1 MRHTRMIRP
10 VDWRAIA
17 IVSAFVLQVCFFT
30 PLQIFLNNVIEFS
43 ANFAQLLLLFLLV
56 SSGLIGIFYLTAGK
70 FSSQIFLAAVTFLS
84 VVVFIES
91 RIFFSLAG
99 HRPFDGNVIDWEPL
113 STLSNVE
120 LATILALTLLF
131 AVLRRRQELFYS
143 VSLFILL
150 FHSCGFLHSTITRW
164 DGIQQSARSAQDAS
178 AYFSDFFRLSRERNV
193 IHIVPDHTQSSL
205 VYEIL
210 TSDRAR
216 YEEVFDGFTLFT
228 HAAGRYP
235 STYPSILFYMTG
247 RGPNPDMDVVASLPF
262 THEYIRKTLKE
273 HSIVNS
279 LAASGFK
286 TFAFPD
292 TGLWTEGAYT
302 AYVVQNPFEG
312 RPPEEVEGNTSHT
325 FRKLLDVSLFQVT
338 PIPVR
343 RHIYNDEQWLLTRL
357 FVKTHSISG
366 VLELFIENLATD
378 ERPGS
383 YNYFHHAGGHPPI
396 QFNENCNYVGTQK
409 WNHENTRAQVTCTLL
424 QLERLVQKLKQL
436 GIYDQTMIIMNGDH
450 GSQWRTPLMST
461 LTGAIVPPRVMSS
474 ANPVVL
480 AKPPRTRGHLRFSR
494 APVSIGDVPATISDA
509 FGLDGQFPG
518 ISMFQLSETA
528 IREREYLWYKPRA
541 EIFTEQAL
549 PLTSRYRIRGDIF
562 NQYDWIPPYPHNLEE
577 APAALTMDHP
587 HPHNLE
593 EAPAALTMD
602 HPRFSRFAMGFSTL
616 ARQERPMR
624 WVVGNHARV
633 HLSFPTEGGAQ
644 LRFDTYVPPTIAEQS
659 VAVSINGKSLT
670 KLDEQELAGSRRHVI
685 SLPDD
690 LPRKNVNTIE
700 FAMGKTV
707 RIGSDSRELS
717 VVFTYVGLEP
727 LE

>member
-1 MRHTRMIRP
+1 MIRR

-30 PLQIFLNNVIEFS
+30 PLQVFLNNVSEFS
-43 ANFAQLLLLFLLV
+43 ADFAQLLLLFLLV
-56 SSGLIGIFYLTAGK
+56 SSGLIAVLYLAAGK
-70 FSSQIFLAAVTFLS
+70 LSSQIFLAAVTFLS
-84 VVVFIES
+84 VVAFIES
-91 RIFFSLAG
+91 RIFFGLAG
-99 HRPFDGNVIDWEPL
+99 HQPFDGDMIDWKPL
-113 STLSNVE
+113 SALSNVE
-120 LATILALTLLF
+120 LAAILALALLF
-131 AVLRRRQELFYS
+131 AVFRRRQELFYS

-150 FHSCGFLHSTITRW
+150 FHSFGFLHATITRW
-164 DGIQQSARSAQDAS
+164 DGIQQSARSVQDAS
-178 AYFSDFFRLSRERNV
+178 PYFSDFYRLSRERNV

-216 YEEVFDGFTLFT
+216 YEGVFDGFTLFT

-235 STYPSILFYMTG
+235 STSPSVLFYMTG

-273 HSIVNS
+273 HSIVNT

-286 TFAFPD
+286 TFASLHNS
-292 TGLWTEGAYT
+292 LWTEGEYT
-302 AYVVQNPFEG
+302 AYMARNPFEG
-312 RPPEEVEGNTSHT
+312 LPLKEAEGNTSST
-325 FRKLLDVSLFQVT
+325 FRKLLDVSLFQMT

-343 RHIYNDEQWLLTRL
+343 RHIYNDEQWLLSRL

-366 VLELFIENLATD
+366 VLDLFIEKLTTD

-396 QFNENCNYVGTQK
+396 QFNENCNYVGPQK

-461 LTGAIVPPRVMSS
+461 LTGDIVPPQVMSS

-480 AKPPRTRGHLRFSR
+480 VKPLRIRGHLRFSR
-494 APVSIGDVPATISDA
+494 APVSIGDVPTTISDA
-509 FGLDGQFPG
+509 LGLDGQFPG

-528 IREREYLWYKPRA
+528 VREREYLWYKPRP

-562 NQYDWIPPYPHNLEE
+562 NQYDWIPPYRNNLEE
-577 APAALTMDHP
+577 APD
-587 HPHNLE
+587 NLE

-602 HPRFSRFAMGFSTL
+602 HPRFSRFTLGFSTL
-616 ARQERPMR
+616 GGQERPAR
-624 WVVGNHARV
+624 WVEGALARAY
-633 HLSFPTEGGAQ
+633 LSFPDRRQGSTCVRHLRTSHNHGAI
-644 LRFDTYVPPTIAEQS
+644 R
-659 VAVSINGKSLT
+659 
-670 KLDEQELAGSRRHVI
+670 
-685 SLPDD
+685 
-690 LPRKNVNTIE
+690 
-700 FAMGKTV
+700 
-707 RIGSDSRELS
+707 
-717 VVFTYVGLEP
+717 
-727 LE
+727 